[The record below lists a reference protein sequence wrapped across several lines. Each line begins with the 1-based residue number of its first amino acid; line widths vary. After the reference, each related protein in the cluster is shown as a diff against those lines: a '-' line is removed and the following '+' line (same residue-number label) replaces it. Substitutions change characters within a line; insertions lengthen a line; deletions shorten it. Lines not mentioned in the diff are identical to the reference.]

1 MSESNKSVQQNY
13 QPISCSFHDV
23 LEASATLRKNVE
35 IRFLQENGSSE
46 TIHAVIL
53 DIYTQDRA
61 EFIKLDSNQS
71 IRLDQLISVDGTIL
85 RR

>member
-1 MSESNKSVQQNY
+1 MSENNKPAQQRY

-35 IRFLQENGSSE
+35 IRFLQDDGSAE
-46 TIHAVIL
+46 TIHAVIQ

-61 EFIKLDSNQS
+61 EFIKLNNSQS
-71 IRLDQLISVDGTIL
+71 IRLDRLISVDGTIL